1 MDIGSMV
8 ITGYSKP
15 YVAKYSAT
23 GTTVTLS
30 NPVRLARGVKVDV
43 QPSSSDATGWY
54 ADNVQSESAP
64 GKFTGGTASFECDEP
79 SAEVLK
85 LIEGTPEEDEITVGG
100 KKVKVTHYNS
110 EQSIPYVAVGY
121 IIRYQEAG
129 VEYFKPFVL
138 RKAQFTTPNDSA
150 ETQGENITFQTKT
163 LSANLFYD
171 DSAKPCWKDSAER
184 QTTEAEAEAVLKVML
199 GGDAA

>member
-1 MDIGSMV
+1 
-8 ITGYSKP
+8 
-15 YVAKYSAT
+15 
-23 GTTVTLS
+23 
-30 NPVRLARGVKVDV
+30 
-43 QPSSSDATGWY
+43 
-54 ADNVQSESAP
+54 
-64 GKFTGGTASFECDEP
+64 
-79 SAEVLK
+79 
-85 LIEGTPEEDEITVGG
+85 
-100 KKVKVTHYNS
+100 
-110 EQSIPYVAVGY
+110 IPYVAVGY